1 MSCCANSRGRNDRRR
16 TDALVENWHSQQN
29 FLKLYGLYGR
39 LVCDRRGVSMLA
51 PRSTVLTARQRASRY
66 FFVDGFST
74 LIAGLGCLLMAF
86 QLFYSSDGRTTPFSL
101 LVSLPLLLAYLAV
114 MFRQR
119 EIVEWL
125 KTRITYPRTG
135 FAIPPGFEDDSVV
148 HADLALLTLDETESN
163 WLSEVRQ
170 VHADRKRRMLFT
182 IVAVLL
188 AILGIMLIPN
198 RWFYVASG
206 ILISAGL
213 WIATRRE
220 QVFSWLVLAGFPL
233 VGIGMATFLPDRVVG
248 PDRGAD
254 LLATAGSLFFLD
266 GVLTLIRY
274 LRRNPLPKQTQS

>member
-1 MSCCANSRGRNDRRR
+1 
-16 TDALVENWHSQQN
+16 
-29 FLKLYGLYGR
+29 
-39 LVCDRRGVSMLA
+39 MLA

-86 QLFYSSDGRTTPFSL
+86 QLFYSRDGRTTPISL
-101 LVSLPLLLAYLAV
+101 LVSLLILFAYLAI

-125 KTRITYPRTG
+125 KARITYPRTG

-148 HADLALLTLDETESN
+148 QADLALLTLDETESN
-163 WLSEVRQ
+163 RLSEVRQ
-170 VHADRKRRMLFT
+170 VYADRKRGMLCM
-182 IVAVLL
+182 IMAVLL
-188 AILGIMLIPN
+188 AIFGIMLIPN

-206 ILISAGL
+206 ILMSAGV
-213 WIATRRE
+213 WIATRRD
-220 QVFSWLVLAGFPL
+220 QPFSWLILAGFPL
-233 VGIGMATFLPDRVVG
+233 VAIGMVTFLSDRVVG
-248 PDRGAD
+248 PDRGAY

>member
-1 MSCCANSRGRNDRRR
+1 
-16 TDALVENWHSQQN
+16 
-29 FLKLYGLYGR
+29 
-39 LVCDRRGVSMLA
+39 MLA
-51 PRSTVLTARQRASRY
+51 PRSTVLTARQRAARY

-86 QLFYSSDGRTTPFSL
+86 QLFYSRDGRTTPLSL
-101 LVSLPLLLAYLAV
+101 LVSLLILFAYLAI

-125 KTRITYPRTG
+125 KTRITCPRTG
-135 FAIPPGFEDDSVV
+135 FAIPPGFEDDSVA
-148 HADLALLTLDETESN
+148 HADLALLTLDEAESN
-163 WLSEVRQ
+163 RLSEVRQ
-170 VHADRKRRMLFT
+170 VYADRKRGMLFM

-188 AILGIMLIPN
+188 AIFGIMLIPN

-206 ILISAGL
+206 ILMSAGVWL
-213 WIATRRE
+213 ATRRD
-220 QVFSWLVLAGFPL
+220 QPFSWLILAGFPL
-233 VGIGMATFLPDRVVG
+233 VGIGMATFLSDRVVG
-248 PDRGAD
+248 PDRGAY

>member
-1 MSCCANSRGRNDRRR
+1 
-16 TDALVENWHSQQN
+16 
-29 FLKLYGLYGR
+29 
-39 LVCDRRGVSMLA
+39 MLA

-86 QLFYSSDGRTTPFSL
+86 QLFYSRDGRTTPLSL
-101 LVSLPLLLAYLAV
+101 LVSLLILFAYLSI

-148 HADLALLTLDETESN
+148 HAGLALLTLDETESN
-163 WLSEVRQ
+163 RLSEVRQ
-170 VHADRKRRMLFT
+170 VYADRKRRMLFM
-182 IVAVLL
+182 IVA
-188 AILGIMLIPN
+188 A
-198 RWFYVASG
+198 
-206 ILISAGL
+206 
-213 WIATRRE
+213 RRD
-220 QVFSWLVLAGFPL
+220 QPFSWLILAGFPL
-233 VGIGMATFLPDRVVG
+233 VGIGMATFLSDRVVG
-248 PDRGAD
+248 PDRGAY

-274 LRRNPLPKQTQS
+274 LRGNPQLKQMQS